1 MASVEIETKTSIE
14 NAAVCSLDGL
24 RQEER
29 ALAVVV
35 RRDYIARTANYETI
49 AQRSQGIL
57 LGCFSFCGPITRFSD
72 PPARHSHID
81 DAESC
86 NMHPG
91 IFIAS

>member
-35 RRDYIARTANYETI
+35 RRDYIARTANHETI

-57 LGCFSFCGPITRFSD
+57 LGCFSFCGLHFSD
-72 PPARHSHID
+72 PPARHSYID